1 MIKAIYMGLFLL
13 IHISQA
19 SDALTIQKLLIKE
32 IYTQEVKERYYQQDA
47 RKYYKVWGF
56 DYCLG
61 YTKGLPNNSANR
73 SDAYARDLVLEVG
86 GKQALAEL
94 KKFVEHRKK
103 YSTSLTNCLK
113 LYDSKEYQ
121 NEVERI
127 VKKYC
132 KDCE

>member
-1 MIKAIYMGLFLL
+1 MMRVIYIGVFLL

-19 SDALTIQKLLIKE
+19 SDALTMTTMWIKKH
-32 IYTQEVKERYYQQDA
+32 YTQEVKERYYQQDA

-61 YTKGLPNNSANR
+61 YTKGLPNNHAHR

-94 KKFVEHRKK
+94 KQFVERRKK
-103 YSTSLTNCLK
+103 VSNLTNCLE

-121 NEVERI
+121 AEVERI

>member
-1 MIKAIYMGLFLL
+1 MMRVIYIEVFLL

-19 SDALTIQKLLIKE
+19 SDALTMTTIWIKKH
-32 IYTQEVKERYYQQDA
+32 YTQEVKERYYQQDA

-61 YTKGLPNNSANR
+61 YTKGLLNNHAHR

-94 KKFVEHRKK
+94 KQFVERRKK
-103 YSTSLTNCLK
+103 NSSLTNCLE

-121 NEVERI
+121 AEVERI

-132 KDCE
+132 KDCK

>member
-1 MIKAIYMGLFLL
+1 M

-19 SDALTIQKLLIKE
+19 SDALTMTTIWIKKH
-32 IYTQEVKERYYQQDA
+32 YTQEVKERYYQQDA

-61 YTKGLPNNSANR
+61 YTEGLPNNHAHR

-94 KKFVEHRKK
+94 KQFVERRKK
-103 YSTSLTNCLK
+103 DSSLTNCLE
-113 LYDSKEYQ
+113 LYDSKEY
-121 NEVERI
+121 
-127 VKKYC
+127 
-132 KDCE
+132 